1 MQTMIRYTKLLL
13 AGAVAFGGIAI
24 AQEQRP
30 TAFPVTASYS
40 HQAAIPFDLFRGS
53 RIFFTGAVN
62 GQATS
67 MMLDSGAGMT
77 VLDDDFA
84 AALKLPEGEKVSV
97 EGAAGNVPGRQ
108 LRGLTL
114 TVGALTMTDLS
125 VMVIDLDPVAR
136 AIGRPIPVVLGRD
149 AMKAGLMTI
158 DFPARRIGFASRD
171 GFKPAAGSTRIAL
184 GDDTHLR
191 SVPVSV
197 GSRAP
202 IQATLDIGNPGS
214 LMLATSYWK
223 GKPEFA
229 SLRYAETQTGGVGG
243 LKSARKVVLPE
254 VTFAGQRLT
263 NVPAILNTDPDA
275 LPTQGGNIGI
285 EMLKPFVVT
294 IDDTGGAMYLK
305 ATASKHDFHR
315 ERAGVRTELAGDRLK
330 VAYVSPDGP
339 AAAAGL
345 KAGDEIVAVDG
356 KNIGS
361 DYYSREEWTRGAA
374 GQKVRLQRADGSAI
388 LVTLADYY

>member
-1 MQTMIRYTKLLL
+1 MFRFAKVLL
-13 AGAVAFGGIAI
+13 AGTVAFGGIAI
-24 AQEQRP
+24 AQAQRP
-30 TAFPVTASYS
+30 TVYPVKASYGQ
-40 HQAAIPFDLFRGS
+40 QAAIPFDLFRGS

-62 GQATS
+62 GQQTA

-77 VLDDDFA
+77 VLDDDYA
-84 AALKLPEGEKVSV
+84 AKLGLPEGEKIEV
-97 EGAAGNVPGRQ
+97 EGASGSVPGRQ

-114 TVGALTMTDLS
+114 TVGGLTLTDLS

-149 AMKAGLMTI
+149 AMKAGLVTI
-158 DFPARRIGFASRD
+158 DFPGRRIGFASRN
-171 GFKPAAGSTRIAL
+171 GFEPAAGSTRIEL
-184 GDDTHLR
+184 GEDTHLR

-197 GSRAP
+197 GGAP
-202 IQATLDIGNPGS
+202 IQATLDIGNPGT
-214 LMLATSYWK
+214 LLLANSYWK

-243 LKSARKVVLPE
+243 VKTARKVVLPE

-263 NVPAILNTDPDA
+263 DVPAILNMDPTA
-275 LPTQGGNIGI
+275 LPTEGGNLGI

-294 IDDTGGAMYLK
+294 IDDTGGTMYLT
-305 ATASKHDFHR
+305 ATGRTHDFRR
-315 ERAGVRTELAGDRLK
+315 ERAGVHTELAGDRLK
-330 VAYVSPDGP
+330 VKYVSPDGP

-345 KAGDEIVAVDG
+345 KAGDEIVAIDG

-361 DYYSREEWTRGAA
+361 DYYNREEWTRGAA
-374 GQKVRLQRADGSAI
+374 GKKVRLQRADGSAV